1 MFTSVYYVNSYFEP
15 QYFVDQLAA
24 EFADEINFTLVVN
37 RVGEVTVTVQTQLED
52 TMVVNRQV
60 DITFER

>member
-24 EFADEINFTLVVN
+24 EFTDEINFTLVVN

-52 TMVVNRQV
+52 VMVVNRQV